1 VVVPRFDRPRIA
13 VDFNE
18 MLEQDLVLLAADDN
32 RVDSNGEIVALR
44 EGLRVYLYMD
54 DADTHGNPTYLTASG
69 IVERHV
75 ETDWSARAR
84 WRCRIDE
91 WGELRD

>member
-1 VVVPRFDRPRIA
+1 LEQLDRPRIQ

-18 MLEQDLVLLAADDN
+18 LVDEGVVLLAVDE
-32 RVDSNGEIVALR
+32 RVRDSSGELVILR
-44 EGLRVYLYMD
+44 EGLRVHLYME
-54 DADTHGNPTYLTASG
+54 DADERGNPRYLLASG

-75 ETDWSARAR
+75 ASDWSARAQ

-91 WGELRD
+91 WGEIPG